1 MAPLKNPYELKHL
14 CFSWWCRYIC
24 QCDSAAPRGVC
35 ELARTLL
42 DYFASRGSSTAAY
55 LHQLCD
61 GIFVFGGI
69 GRRCKQGRGEEVKK
83 LEAISGRVRA
93 SLRND
98 IIDRRKRAYLIGR
111 WKSRDARDA
120 ACYETESNRCVLL
133 PVSRATQV
141 KKTRRANK
149 WAYVGPKQERR
160 VAI

>member
-1 MAPLKNPYELKHL
+1 MFPCLCDYKRNPFIISRIESASKKAKIYFRVQPRIVAPLKNPYELKHL

-83 LEAISGRVRA
+83 LVAISGRVRA

-111 WKSRDARDA
+111 
-120 ACYETESNRCVLL
+120 
-133 PVSRATQV
+133 
-141 KKTRRANK
+141 
-149 WAYVGPKQERR
+149 
-160 VAI
+160 